1 MSFRGFIA
9 PLGLLLAFSTFAL
22 GQAPQKPSGQGE
34 SARPGR
40 FGGREGFRR
49 HEGRGHRGK
58 RRPMLRALGREL
70 GLTEAQQQQL
80 RGIHERQFENTKAQ
94 REELLSLREK
104 RQNGTFTDADEAR
117 AKELRQQLRST
128 MEGTHNEVLNVLT
141 TEQRARLDELK
152 AERKARREERR
163 ERRREFK
170 ENNQ

>member
-1 MSFRGFIA
+1 
-9 PLGLLLAFSTFAL
+9 
-22 GQAPQKPSGQGE
+22 
-34 SARPGR
+34 
-40 FGGREGFRR
+40 
-49 HEGRGHRGK
+49 
-58 RRPMLRALGREL
+58 MLRALGREL

-94 REELLSLREK
+94 REELMSLREK

-128 MEGTHNEVLNVLT
+128 MEGTHTEVLNVLT